1 MTRLLLFFHFLGF
14 SFWLGGAFAMM
25 MVSIVARTEERG
37 VLRSIARI
45 QAMIARAVVGPGSGV
60 AVVTGLI
67 LTLRSYVP
75 DAPSPN
81 MWLMVMQG
89 AGILAGLLT
98 FIVVLPTVARLSRI
112 DPMGE
117 HAAYFDQLRHRAR
130 KVGMISSMLALVAL
144 VAGAMLR

>member
-14 SFWLGGAFAMM
+14 SFWLGGSFAMM
-25 MVSIVARTEERG
+25 MVSIVARKEDRG
-37 VLRSIARI
+37 VLRTVARI
-45 QAMIARAVVGPGSGV
+45 QAMIARGVVGPGAAI

-67 LTLRSYVP
+67 LTFRIYVP
-75 DAPSPN
+75 ETPPS

-89 AGILAGLLT
+89 TGILAGLLT
-98 FIVVLPTVARLSRI
+98 FVLALPAVAQLTRI

-117 HAAYFDQLRHRAR
+117 HAAHFDRLRQRAR
-130 KVGMISSMLALVAL
+130 MVGMASSLLAVLAL